1 MTATDAQV
9 RIAMRERKKG
19 KNQEQAAAK
28 ANLHSRKTVSKYEK
42 SELLPSQLE
51 KPRTYR
57 TRPDTFAEDWPV
69 LEKMLTAAP
78 ELEAKTLFDWLCEQ
92 RPDKYQ
98 EGQLRTLQRRVT
110 NWRALNQEQTATL
123 DQVREP
129 GEMMQLDGTWMTELG
144 VTIGGQPFKHM
155 LIHSVLPYSNW
166 EWGRVAQSESLSAV
180 RLGLQS
186 ALLKLGYVPRII
198 QTDNSSAAT
207 RRLRSDEEGRERP
220 YTDEYLALLA
230 HYSLKPQTIHLGAS
244 NENGDVEASNGK
256 LKQSVDQQL
265 LLRGS
270 RDFESLAAYETFLFD
285 IMDKRNKRREAR
297 LSEELAVMRPLS
309 VTPLANHSKQR
320 ARVSQG
326 SLIRVLEK
334 TYSVP
339 TSLIGKMVTVVI
351 DEWSLEIYY
360 AGQLVDRI
368 PRIIGNEAHRVN
380 YRHVIDSL
388 LRKPGGFRRYRY
400 REDLFPSLIF
410 RQAWEALDRRCAPRR
425 ADLTYLRI
433 LHLAARH
440 LECDVAAALELLLA
454 DGQTWSEADV
464 AELLR
469 VEMAAAPLLAP
480 PVVELRLYDQLL
492 VNGGPLNRGAVS
504 DGLLQGEV

>member
-28 ANLHSRKTVSKYEK
+28 ANLHSRKTVSKYEQ

-186 ALLKLGYVPRII
+186 ALLKLG
-198 QTDNSSAAT
+198 
-207 RRLRSDEEGRERP
+207 
-220 YTDEYLALLA
+220 
-230 HYSLKPQTIHLGAS
+230 
-244 NENGDVEASNGK
+244 
-256 LKQSVDQQL
+256 
-265 LLRGS
+265 
-270 RDFESLAAYETFLFD
+270 
-285 IMDKRNKRREAR
+285 
-297 LSEELAVMRPLS
+297 
-309 VTPLANHSKQR
+309 
-320 ARVSQG
+320 
-326 SLIRVLEK
+326 
-334 TYSVP
+334 
-339 TSLIGKMVTVVI
+339 
-351 DEWSLEIYY
+351 
-360 AGQLVDRI
+360 
-368 PRIIGNEAHRVN
+368 
-380 YRHVIDSL
+380 
-388 LRKPGGFRRYRY
+388 
-400 REDLFPSLIF
+400 
-410 RQAWEALDRRCAPRR
+410 
-425 ADLTYLRI
+425 
-433 LHLAARH
+433 
-440 LECDVAAALELLLA
+440 
-454 DGQTWSEADV
+454 
-464 AELLR
+464 
-469 VEMAAAPLLAP
+469 
-480 PVVELRLYDQLL
+480 
-492 VNGGPLNRGAVS
+492 
-504 DGLLQGEV
+504 

>member
-19 KNQEQAAAK
+19 KNQEQAAVK
-28 ANLHSRKTVSKYEK
+28 ANLRSRKTVSKYEQ
-42 SELLPSQLE
+42 SGLLPSQR
-51 KPRTYR
+51 KKARTYR
-57 TRPDTFAEDWPV
+57 TRPDAFADEWPI

-78 ELEAKTLFDWLCEQ
+78 ELEAKTLFDWLCQ
-92 RPDKYQ
+92 QQPGKYQ
-98 EGQLRTLQRRVT
+98 DGQLRTLQRRVT
-110 NWRALNQEQTATL
+110 TWRALNQGQTASL

-129 GEMMQLDGTWMTELG
+129 GEMMQLDGTWMTELE
-144 VTIGGQPFKHM
+144 VTIEGQPFKHM

-186 ALLKLGYVPRII
+186 TLLRLGYVPRII

-207 RRLRSDEEGRERP
+207 RRLRSEEAGHERA
-220 YTDEYLALLA
+220 YTDEYLALLG
-230 HYSLKPQTIHLGAS
+230 HYGLTPQTIHVGAS
-244 NENGDVEASNGK
+244 DENGDVESSNGK
-256 LKQSVDQQL
+256 LKQAVAQQL

-270 RDFESLAAYETFLFD
+270 RDFESLAAYEAFLFA
-285 IMDKRNKRREAR
+285 IMDRRNKGRQTR
-297 LSEELAVMRPLS
+297 LAEELAVMKPLAA
-309 VTPLANHSKQR
+309 TPLANHSKQR
-320 ARVSQG
+320 VRVSRG
-326 SLIRVLEK
+326 SLIRVLGK

-351 DEWSLEIYY
+351 QEWSLEIYY
-360 AGQLVDRI
+360 AGQLVDRFS
-368 PRIIGNEAHRVN
+368 RLIGNDAHQVN
-380 YRHVIDSL
+380 YRHVVDSL

-400 REDLFPSLIF
+400 RDDLFPSLIF
-410 RQAWEALDRRCAPRR
+410 RQAWEALDQQYAPRR

-454 DGQTWSEADV
+454 NGQAWSEVDV
-464 AELLR
+464 AELLC
-469 VEMAAAPLLAP
+469 VETAVVPMLAQ

-492 VNGGPLNRGAVS
+492 VGGGALSGGV
-504 DGLLQGEV
+504 

>member
-19 KNQEQAAAK
+19 KSQEQAAAK
-28 ANLHSRKTVSKYEK
+28 ANLRSRKTVSKYEQ

-57 TRPDTFAEDWPV
+57 TRPDAFAEEWPT
-69 LEKMLTAAP
+69 LERMLTEAP

-92 RPDKYQ
+92 QPDKYQ

-110 NWRALNQEQTATL
+110 NWRALNQTQMASL

-144 VTIGGQPFKHM
+144 VTIEGQPFKHM
-155 LIHSVLPYSNW
+155 LIHCVLPYSNW

-186 ALLKLGYVPRII
+186 ALLKLGHMPRLI

-207 RRLRSDEEGRERP
+207 RRLRGDEAGRERA

-230 HYSLKPQTIHLGAS
+230 HYGLTPQTIHLGAS
-244 NENGDVEASNGK
+244 DENGDVESSNGK
-256 LKQSVDQQL
+256 LKRSVAQQL
-265 LLRGS
+265 WLRGS
-270 RDFESLAAYETFLFD
+270 RDFAGLAVYESFLFD
-285 IMDKRNKRREAR
+285 IMDKRNKQRQLR
-297 LSEELAVMRPLS
+297 LSEELAVMRPLLA
-309 VTPLANHSKQR
+309 TPLANHSKQR
-320 ARVSQG
+320 VRVSRG

-351 DEWSLEIYY
+351 HEWSLEIYY
-360 AGQLVDRI
+360 AGQLVDRFS
-368 PRIIGNEAHRVN
+368 RLIGNDAHQVN

-400 REDLFPSLIF
+400 RDDLFPSLIF
-410 RQAWEALDRRCAPRR
+410 RQAWEALDRQYAPRR
-425 ADLTYLRI
+425 ADLTYLRV

-440 LECDVAAALELLLA
+440 LECDVAVALELLLA
-454 DGQTWSEADV
+454 NGQRWSEADV

-469 VEMAAAPLLAP
+469 LETAAVPVLAQ

-492 VNGGPLNRGAVS
+492 IGDGARGG
-504 DGLLQGEV
+504 GL

>member
-19 KNQEQAAAK
+19 KTQEQAAAK
-28 ANLHSRKTVSKYEK
+28 ANLGSRKTVSKYEQ
-42 SELLPSQLE
+42 SGLLPSQSE
-51 KPRTYR
+51 KARTYR
-57 TRPDTFAEDWPV
+57 TRPDAFAAEWPM

-92 RPDKYQ
+92 QPGQYQ

-110 NWRALNQEQTATL
+110 TWRGLNQAQIASL

-129 GEMMQLDGTWMTELG
+129 GEMMQLDGTWMNKLE
-144 VTIGGQPFKHM
+144 VTIEGQPFKHM
-155 LIHSVLPYSNW
+155 IIHCVLPYSNW

-180 RLGLQS
+180 RLSLQS
-186 ALLKLGYVPRII
+186 ALLKLGHVPRLI

-207 RRLRSDEEGRERP
+207 RQLRGDEEGHERA
-220 YTDEYLALLA
+220 YTDEYLALLG
-230 HYSLKPQTIHLGAS
+230 HYGLTPQTIHLGAS
-244 NENGDVEASNGK
+244 DENGDVESSNGK
-256 LKQSVDQQL
+256 LKQAVAQQL

-270 RDFESLAAYETFLFD
+270 RDFESLAAYETFLFA
-285 IMDKRNKRREAR
+285 IMDRRNKGRQTR
-297 LSEELAVMRPLS
+297 LAEELVVMKPLAA
-309 VTPLANHSKQR
+309 TPLANHSKQQV
-320 ARVSQG
+320 RVSQG
-326 SLIRVLEK
+326 SLIRVGK
-334 TYSVP
+334 KSYSVP

-351 DEWSLEIYY
+351 QEWSVEIYY
-360 AGQLVDRI
+360 AGQRVDRFA
-368 PRIIGNEAHRVN
+368 RLIGHDTHQVN

-400 REDLFPSLIF
+400 RDDLFPTLVF
-410 RQAWEALDRRCAPRR
+410 RQAWEALDRQYAPRR

-440 LECDVAAALELLLA
+440 LECEVAAALELLLA
-454 DGQTWSEADV
+454 RGQTWSEVDV

-469 VEMAAAPLLAP
+469 VETATVPALVQ
-480 PVVELRLYDQLL
+480 PVVELRQYDQLL
-492 VNGGPLNRGAVS
+492 VGSGALSGGV
-504 DGLLQGEV
+504 

>member
-28 ANLHSRKTVSKYEK
+28 ANLRSRKTVSKYEQ
-42 SELLPSQLE
+42 SGLLPSQLE
-51 KPRTYR
+51 KARTYR
-57 TRPDTFAEDWPV
+57 TRPDAFADEWPM

-92 RPDKYQ
+92 QPGKYQ

-110 NWRALNQEQTATL
+110 NWRALNQAQTASL
-123 DQVREP
+123 DQIREP
-129 GEMMQLDGTWMTELG
+129 GEMMQLDGTWMTELAI
-144 VTIGGQPFKHM
+144 TIEGQPFKHM
-155 LIHSVLPYSNW
+155 LIHNVLPYSNW

-186 ALLKLGYVPRII
+186 TLLKLGYVPRII

-220 YTDEYLALLA
+220 YTDEYLALLG
-230 HYSLKPQTIHLGAS
+230 HYGLVPQTIHLGAS
-244 NENGDVEASNGK
+244 DENGDVESSNGK
-256 LKQSVDQQL
+256 LKQSVAQQL

-270 RDFESLAAYETFLFD
+270 RDFASLAAYETFLFD

-297 LSEELAVMRPLS
+297 LCDELAVMRPLS
-309 VTPLANHSKQR
+309 ATPLANHSKQR
-320 ARVSQG
+320 VRVSRG

-351 DEWSLEIYY
+351 HEWSLEIYY
-360 AGQLVDRI
+360 AGQLVDRFS
-368 PRIIGNEAHRVN
+368 RLIGNDVHQVN

-400 REDLFPSLIF
+400 RDDLFPSLVF
-410 RQAWEALDRRCAPRR
+410 RQAWEALDRQYAPRR
-425 ADLTYLRI
+425 ADLAYLR
-433 LHLAARH
+433 LLKLAAGGS
-440 LECDVAAALELLLA
+440 EQEVATVL
-454 DGQTWSEADV
+454 
-464 AELLR
+464 AELLATSSLWDDTP
-469 VEMAAAPLLAP
+469 VAARLSSAPAVMPALQPGTVNLAD
-480 PVVELRLYDQLL
+480 YDQLL
-492 VNGGPLNRGAVS
+492 GREGA
-504 DGLLQGEV
+504 L